1 MLNPYS
7 HRYSNRYKVKQYFI
21 YDAKK
26 DAKKVGVLVAEGLT
40 FTLMFAML
48 LLVPALFH

>member
-7 HRYSNRYKVKQYFI
+7 HRYSNRYKVKQYLV

-26 DAKKVGVLVAEGLT
+26 DAKKVGIWIAEGLT
-40 FTLMFAML
+40 FTVMFAML
-48 LLVPALFH
+48 FLFPALFH